1 METTSKSKR
10 KDFIFIVVFLLVVSC
25 CLLYLFQSSYAKYR
39 RGISG
44 SVTGDIANWN
54 IKVNGEDIANK
65 KTLTSTIEPVF
76 PEDENHNEGVIAP
89 GSEGYYTIT
98 IDSSE
103 VDVPFLCTIHSDV
116 SLDSS
121 ITDLKT
127 LSYEINPTNTENR
140 LTYSSDTGIVQQIP
154 RNTAQTVFKIYLVW
168 DDETGT
174 MDNQADTSVAVSDT
188 SKALM
193 KVTLHF
199 TQINAN

>member
-44 SVTGDIANWN
+44 SVTGDVANWN

-127 LSYEINPTNTENR
+127 LSYVINPTTDRDPQIN
-140 LTYSSDTGIVQQIP
+140 YSSDTGIVQEIEK
-154 RNTAQTVFKIYLVW
+154 NTDQTVFRIYIKW
-168 DDETGT
+168 DDDDGA
-174 MDNQADTSVAVSDT
+174 MDNAADTQAGIDSN
-188 SKALM
+188 SKAKM
-193 KVTLHF
+193 NITLHF
-199 TQINAN
+199 SQINR